1 MKKRWKQFMVFMMA
15 MVMMFTSIP
24 MTAFADDTDDEIPK
38 VFVKDSDNDELRLI
52 VASTQEMTIG
62 KSSTISVTLKNT
74 SDIDWKK
81 TQAQIASEED
91 YREYY
96 GDLDEEDLIY
106 GSNVVSSGSLTYP
119 FEIID
124 SLNAWKS
131 VGSIKAGAK
140 KSVSFRVTAK
150 RDLKEGYYPILIKV
164 KAEDEN
170 GNQIPSTEPSP
181 EFAKTVLVWAKVKS
195 TTGTTETEEGKEN
208 VAFALGESQSTPQG
222 VYGEVMNFQVNMRNI
237 GYSKAYDVRVEMQI
251 SENVNTFPFEIND
264 GNYDRWMGDI
274 EAGQT
279 VQVPYSMAIRKDAT
293 SGYYPIKYTIKY
305 REDENGSFMTPVE
318 DVLYVRIIGQD
329 DGDKISADAGEN
341 ERTKARIIVDSY
353 ETEPAKI
360 LAGQDFILRVKMRNA
375 SSQITASNILFTF
388 DPESVSS
395 SPVFMTVNGSD
406 SIVVNSL
413 APGATEVLEM
423 HYSSS
428 PSAEQRSYT
437 VTITEQYDSPEY
449 KNAKETVKIAIPL
462 KQEARLNT
470 NNIEVM
476 PSSINVGNETNIM
489 FDINNTGKVI
499 LYNVTA
505 IFEGDSIQRSET
517 YIGNIKPGESGSV
530 DAMVLGT
537 AATMDDGMIKLIIQY
552 EDESGAVSSEE
563 KEIQLFVS
571 EPMPEEDMNW
581 DIDLPMEVEPEP
593 TAMDKVKQYALP
605 LGAATVIVLGTIIFV
620 LRRKKKKAGMDDEIL

>member
-1 MKKRWKQFMVFMMA
+1 MRKKMKQFLFFMMA
-15 MVMMFTSIP
+15 MVMMFTSVP
-24 MTAFADDTDDEIPK
+24 MTAFADDADDEIPK
-38 VFVKDSDNDELRLI
+38 VFINDSDNDELRLI
-52 VASTQEMTIG
+52 VTSTQEITIG
-62 KSSTISVTLKNT
+62 KTSTISVTLKNT
-74 SDIDWKK
+74 SDIDWKNTK
-81 TQAQIASEED
+81 VQIASEED
-91 YREYY
+91 YKEHY
-96 GDLDEEDLIY
+96 EEDDDSTSE
-106 GSNVVSSGSLTYP
+106 SNASKSGTPTYP
-119 FEIID
+119 FEIVD

-140 KSVSFRVTAK
+140 KSITFRVTAK
-150 RDLKEGYYPILIKV
+150 KDLKEGYYPVLIKV
-164 KAEDEN
+164 KAEDES
-170 GNQIPSTEPSP
+170 GNPLHSTPYV
-181 EFAKTVLVWAKVKS
+181 KTVMVWAKVKS
-195 TTGTTETEEGKEN
+195 TTGTTETETGKES

-237 GYSKAYDVRVEMQI
+237 GYSKAYDVRVELQI
-251 SENVNTFPFEIND
+251 SENVNAFPFEIND
-264 GNYDRWMGDI
+264 GNYDRWMGDMD
-274 EAGQT
+274 AGQT
-279 VQVPYSMAIRKDAT
+279 VQVPYSMAIREDAT
-293 SGYYPIKYTIKY
+293 SGYYPLKFKIKY
-305 REDENGSFMTPVE
+305 REEENGSFMTPV
-318 DVLYVRIIGQD
+318 DGVLYVRIIGQD
-329 DGDKISADAGEN
+329 EGDKISADAGEN

-388 DPESVSS
+388 DPESVSN
-395 SPVFMTVNGSD
+395 SPVFVTVNGSD
-406 SIVVNSL
+406 SIVVNNL

-449 KNAKETVKIAIPL
+449 KNAKETVKIAVPL

-476 PSSINVGNETNIM
+476 PSAIEVGNETNIM
-489 FDINNTGKVI
+489 FDINNTGKVL

-505 IFEGDSIQRSET
+505 IFEGDSIQRSEN

-552 EDESGAVSSEE
+552 EDEGGTVSSEE

-581 DIDLPMEVEPEP
+581 DIDLPMDVEPEP
-593 TAMDKVKQYALP
+593 TAMDKVKQYAFP
-605 LGAATVIVLGTIIFV
+605 LGAAAVIVLGTIVFV